1 MIEAY
6 DNLMASGAG
15 ELSLN
20 TLSLVEI
27 RITMCVTGEC
37 SEAPKRNDGMLLCLK
52 LEHIDDGL
60 HETQIDCE

>member
-6 DNLMASGAG
+6 GNLMASGAG

-52 LEHIDDGL
+52 LEYIA
-60 HETQIDCE
+60 